1 MATDNLWQVQK
12 LWQKLN
18 SKLLDE
24 SLIINI
30 FT

>member
-1 MATDNLWQVQK
+1 MYTDNLWQVQK

>member
-1 MATDNLWQVQK
+1 MDTANLWQVQK

>member
-1 MATDNLWQVQK
+1 MDTDNLWQVQK